1 MAQATFITIAS
12 DGGCSPNPGL
22 GGWAFAIYDG
32 EAVKG
37 SELLDASGRAVE
49 MAGTAEHSTNNIMEV
64 TALDRALCMICSLAE
79 AGRMSPC
86 EIRLRLDSQYT
97 LNAFFDWI
105 PGWKRRGWR
114 KADGKPVKNQELMME
129 LDHLKAQLE
138 EMGFSFRNDWH
149 RGHAGDFAN
158 EHVDQMVQ
166 AAREEYLGKSK
177 CKVGKS

>member
-1 MAQATFITIAS
+1 MAQAPFITIAS

-32 EAVKG
+32 EAVEG
-37 SELLDASGRAVE
+37 NELLDVSGNAVE
-49 MAGTAEHSTNNIMEV
+49 MAGIAEQSTNNIMEV
-64 TALDRALCMICSLAE
+64 YALDRALCMIICYA
-79 AGRMSPC
+79 AVGWVSPR

-114 KADGKPVKNQELMME
+114 KADGKPVKNQELMMG

-166 AAREEYLGKSK
+166 AAREEYLGKS
-177 CKVGKS
+177 